1 MSPAAAAAHKW
12 LEASS
17 YLYHNNYDNQYM
29 SLWREQGL
37 METSTRLGYSNLTIA
52 LLDTPVASVAT

>member
-1 MSPAAAAAHKW
+1 M
-12 LEASS
+12 
-17 YLYHNNYDNQYM
+17 NNQYM